1 MKTLIKNN
9 KKEMHVLALFY
20 LLTGLI
26 LCLFNVHLLTIF
38 IRCIGVLLLL
48 YGLYQMYRY
57 FIQRLN
63 TSILPLFIGIPFLLI
78 GFLFLYKPQ
87 LLIQT
92 ISIYTGILLL
102 LNGIIHFQTSLVEK
116 DLGFLKWKWGLF
128 YSILLFALGL
138 ALLFSPLS
146 TVGKILKVC
155 GALLCIIGLGLL
167 ISAWRIGRL
176 TKTEDNYIEG
186 DFKDL

>member
-1 MKTLIKNN
+1 MKTILKNN
-9 KKEMHVLALFY
+9 KKEIHILALFY

-26 LCLFNVHLLTIF
+26 LCLFNIKLLTIL
-38 IRCIGVLLLL
+38 IRCIGVLLFL

-63 TSILPLFIGIPFLLI
+63 ISPIPLLIGIPFLLI
-78 GFLFLYKPQ
+78 GFLFFSKPQ
-87 LLIQT
+87 LLIQS

-128 YSILLFALGL
+128 YSILLIVLGL

-146 TVGKILKVC
+146 TVSKIIKLC
-155 GALLCIIGLGLL
+155 GAFLCVIGLGLF

-176 TKTEDNYIEG
+176 TKKENDYIEG